1 MREIER
7 IESKIICQKD
17 LSNLILKWREENQKI
32 VFTNGCFDLLHLGH
46 VDYLAKAK
54 DLGDRLIIGVNT
66 DSSVK
71 RLKGK
76 NRPLQ
81 DENSRLHILAA
92 LHSVDAVVLFDEDT
106 PYELIKKIQPD
117 ILVKGDDYKIEN
129 IVGYA
134 EKRPFNRHIS
144 LTTHHKSSEFHIF
157 LNHSKHAFC
166 LDRAVYPKLDSL
178 VCADFF
184 FHYLSLGNK
193 VF

>member
-117 ILVKGDDYKIEN
+117 ILVKGADYKIEN
-129 IVGYA
+129 IVGYDIVTSRGGSVQTI
-134 EKRPFNRHIS
+134 EFIEGYS
-144 LTTHHKSSEFHIF
+144 TTKIEQRI
-157 LNHSKHAFC
+157 LNSK
-166 LDRAVYPKLDSL
+166 
-178 VCADFF
+178 
-184 FHYLSLGNK
+184 
-193 VF
+193 

>member
-46 VDYLAKAK
+46 IDYLAKAK

-92 LHSVDAVVLFDEDT
+92 LHSVDAVVLFDDDT

-117 ILVKGDDYKIEN
+117 ILVKGADYKIEN
-129 IVGYA
+129 IVGYDIVTSRGGSVQTI
-134 EKRPFNRHIS
+134 EFIEGYS
-144 LTTHHKSSEFHIF
+144 TTNIEQRI
-157 LNHSKHAFC
+157 LNSK
-166 LDRAVYPKLDSL
+166 
-178 VCADFF
+178 
-184 FHYLSLGNK
+184 
-193 VF
+193 

>member
-1 MREIER
+1 MKEIER
-7 IESKIICQKD
+7 IERKIICEKD
-17 LSNLILKWREENQKI
+17 LNNLILKWREENQKI

-71 RLKGK
+71 RLKGE

-92 LHSVDAVVLFDEDT
+92 LHSVDAVVLFDDDT

-117 ILVKGDDYKIEN
+117 ILVKGADYKIEN
-129 IVGYA
+129 IVGYDIVTSRGGSVKTI
-134 EKRPFNRHIS
+134 EFIEGYS
-144 LTTHHKSSEFHIF
+144 TTNIEQRI
-157 LNHSKHAFC
+157 LNSK
-166 LDRAVYPKLDSL
+166 
-178 VCADFF
+178 
-184 FHYLSLGNK
+184 
-193 VF
+193 

>member
-1 MREIER
+1 MKEIER

-17 LSNLILKWREENQKI
+17 LNNLILKWREENQKI

-117 ILVKGDDYKIEN
+117 ILVKGADYKIEN
-129 IVGYA
+129 IVGYDIVTSRGGSVKTI
-134 EKRPFNRHIS
+134 EFIEGYS
-144 LTTHHKSSEFHIF
+144 TTKIEQRI
-157 LNHSKHAFC
+157 LNSK
-166 LDRAVYPKLDSL
+166 
-178 VCADFF
+178 
-184 FHYLSLGNK
+184 
-193 VF
+193 

>member
-92 LHSVDAVVLFDEDT
+92 LHSVDAVVLFDDDT

-117 ILVKGDDYKIEN
+117 ILVKGADYKIEN
-129 IVGYA
+129 IVGYDIVTSRGGSVKTI
-134 EKRPFNRHIS
+134 EFIEGYS
-144 LTTHHKSSEFHIF
+144 TTKIEQRI
-157 LNHSKHAFC
+157 LNSK
-166 LDRAVYPKLDSL
+166 
-178 VCADFF
+178 
-184 FHYLSLGNK
+184 
-193 VF
+193 